1 MERRTEGGTGSI
13 ITTVARMRSLVRQP
27 RRIFS
32 TAAGMGRSRRQ
43 AGVSRPGS
51 MFLRLRHDADAS
63 LVEVL
68 NLAQLHDP
76 FQPAVLAR
84 LHGGEELQEPEPFA
98 KQELLFV
105 VIGGIF
111 VLENVSVIL
120 QVGSYKLRKKRI
132 FKMAPLHHHFEK
144 NGLSESTIVIRFWI
158 VAVILALVG
167 LASLKVR

>member
-1 MERRTEGGTGSI
+1 
-13 ITTVARMRSLVRQP
+13 MRSLVRQP

-68 NLAQLHDP
+68 DLAQLHDP

-98 KQELLFV
+98 KQELLFAS
-105 VIGGIF
+105 G
-111 VLENVSVIL
+111 E
-120 QVGSYKLRKKRI
+120 
-132 FKMAPLHHHFEK
+132 PLPRCWCDAHYQDHPK
-144 NGLSESTIVIRFWI
+144 
-158 VAVILALVG
+158 AQ
-167 LASLKVR
+167 